1 MIKNI
6 YEKPTANIVLSGE
19 RLKAFAVNIKNKTRM
34 PTPTTFIKQ
43 SIGNL
48 SQSN

>member
-1 MIKNI
+1 MIKDI

-19 RLKAFAVNIKNKTRM
+19 RLKAFPVKIKNKTRM
-34 PTPTTFIKQ
+34 PTPTFIKQ